1 MQIRKVV
8 YSILAW
14 LLVLGLAGALTMFM
28 MLDSNR
34 VHGRVV
40 NYSGMVRGGAQRI
53 AKLHLLN
60 EPVDDAI
67 AGLEKNIEGLIEGN
81 EELELPEAKDQE
93 FREAMEA
100 VRTYWEDELK
110 QEMVHAE
117 GEHNLQSLFEKSEQF
132 FELTNVAVDAAEASS
147 VQGINRMKVAA
158 VITFLV
164 NLVCIV
170 IIGVI
175 ISRKILRPLRYLERG
190 VAQVSQGDLSAQIEY
205 ESKDELG
212 ALAESMRHMIQNLRQ
227 YIQDIQFKL
236 QELSKGNL
244 NLEVNSD
251 FQGDFV
257 TIEESMERIIT
268 SLNETMN
275 GIGDSAEQVAA
286 SSAQLASSIQLTA
299 EGSAEEA
306 QSMEKLTY
314 TITDISNQVGHT
326 ADNAAHAGN
335 MVQNVCEQIERCGAE
350 MQHMVTAMEHISKSS
365 EGIEKITKTIQD
377 ISFQTNILALNAA
390 VEAARAG
397 EAGKGFAIVADEV
410 RELANKSGESVK
422 STEALVRETMTAV
435 KNGTETAG
443 QTAELL
449 KEVVTMAQE
458 VTGAV
463 DSITGATAEQSRSI
477 EDVMEG
483 IRKIT
488 GVVQSNSA
496 TTEESAASGEEVS
509 GQAQILKGLVG
520 HFQLKKA

>member
-60 EPVDDAI
+60 EPVD
-67 AGLEKNIEGLIEGN
+67 
-81 EELELPEAKDQE
+81 
-93 FREAMEA
+93 EAMEA

-110 QEMVHAE
+110 QEMIHAE

-275 GIGDSAEQVAA
+275 GIGE
-286 SSAQLASSIQLTA
+286 
-299 EGSAEEA
+299 
-306 QSMEKLTY
+306 
-314 TITDISNQVGHT
+314 
-326 ADNAAHAGN
+326 
-335 MVQNVCEQIERCGAE
+335 
-350 MQHMVTAMEHISKSS
+350 
-365 EGIEKITKTIQD
+365 
-377 ISFQTNILALNAA
+377 
-390 VEAARAG
+390 
-397 EAGKGFAIVADEV
+397 
-410 RELANKSGESVK
+410 
-422 STEALVRETMTAV
+422 TECM
-435 KNGTETAG
+435 
-443 QTAELL
+443 
-449 KEVVTMAQE
+449 
-458 VTGAV
+458 
-463 DSITGATAEQSRSI
+463 
-477 EDVMEG
+477 
-483 IRKIT
+483 
-488 GVVQSNSA
+488 
-496 TTEESAASGEEVS
+496 
-509 GQAQILKGLVG
+509 
-520 HFQLKKA
+520 